1 MLLTLNAQSEYPIS
15 AISVVVLEMGSGTP
29 LGHTGS
35 LMLVLECSGRKLPPS
50 GNTDT
55 KDRVWRDGEPRLE
68 GKASRGKCRWTMELS
83 TCCDRA
89 SHGNGVLTLALEFRS
104 YSRQW
109 MHDLLY

>member
-1 MLLTLNAQSEYPIS
+1 MLLTPNAQSEYPVS
-15 AISVVVLEMGSGTP
+15 AVSVVVLEMGSGPP

-68 GKASRGKCRWTMELS
+68 GKASRGSAAGRW
-83 TCCDRA
+83 
-89 SHGNGVLTLALEFRS
+89 SHPPAVTEPHMGTGVLTLALEFRS